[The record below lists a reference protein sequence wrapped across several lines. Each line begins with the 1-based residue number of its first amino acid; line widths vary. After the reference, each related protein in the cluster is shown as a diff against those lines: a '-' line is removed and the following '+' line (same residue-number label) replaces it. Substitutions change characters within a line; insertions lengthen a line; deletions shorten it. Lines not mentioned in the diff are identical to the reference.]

1 MKKLN
6 TLFLILTLSTGC
18 SQEIVSSKY
27 AESINSND
35 LEDLLSVYSSDDF
48 EGRQTGTKGDRTAA
62 NFLRDFYISNKI
74 GPALNTIDYFQPYQL
89 NLPGKMYTFNYSF
102 PSTLRGY
109 DRYAQG
115 DNFVDTQNV
124 ASVIEGEIGQGKEGA

>member
-35 LEDLLSVYSSDDF
+35 LEDLLSVYSSDGF
-48 EGRQTGTKGDRTAA
+48 EGRQTGE
-62 NFLRDFYISNKI
+62 
-74 GPALNTIDYFQPYQL
+74 
-89 NLPGKMYTFNYSF
+89 PG
-102 PSTLRGY
+102 
-109 DRYAQG
+109 
-115 DNFVDTQNV
+115 
-124 ASVIEGEIGQGKEGA
+124 

>member
-35 LEDLLSVYSSDDF
+35 LEDLLSVYSSDGF

-62 NFLRDFYISNKI
+62 YFLRDFYFSNKI
-74 GPALNTIDYFQPYQL
+74 EQSILKTS
-89 NLPGKMYTFNYSF
+89 TFLVT
-102 PSTLRGY
+102 PSTIL
-109 DRYAQG
+109 
-115 DNFVDTQNV
+115 V
-124 ASVIEGEIGQGKEGA
+124 